1 MRLTNLL
8 SYDLAVHVGGQ
19 LPVEDADESRA
30 ILKRRNRGNHKKNPL
45 TREPLLKGKDQY
57 D

>member
-8 SYDLAVHVGGQ
+8 SYDLAVYVGGQ
-19 LPVEDADESRA
+19 LAVEDADQSRA
-30 ILKRRNRGNHKKNPL
+30 ILKRRNRGNHKTNPL
-45 TREPLLKGKDQY
+45 TKEPLLKGKDQY